1 MPKRRPDHQPQ
12 RTCAVCRTV
21 RPKREMGRVVRT
33 AEGELVMDPTG
44 RLPGRGTYV
53 CADPACPGTET
64 VILVMA
70 PGQRT
75 RAVKVAAPM
84 ATLTDEAILA
94 AFAASG
100 PA

>member
-21 RPKREMGRVVRT
+21 RPKREMERVVRT

-53 CADPACPGTET
+53 CADPACQASPNREQAIHRALSLGGKPRET
-64 VILVMA
+64 A
-70 PGQRT
+70 H
-75 RAVKVAAPM
+75 
-84 ATLTDEAILA
+84 
-94 AFAASG
+94 AS
-100 PA
+100 A